1 MLERHQENET
11 GQPNYTTTMVV
22 FDSTKNEEKEKKK
35 KTCTHW
41 NLSPD
46 FFFYSNRFILPVCRD
61 SLHFFNLLPFLF
73 PCPLPNYR
81 GLLVCVSTPM
91 FGSAES
97 TGGRGS

>member
-46 FFFYSNRFILPVCRD
+46 FSFTLTGSSFQCAGILFI
-61 SLHFFNLLPFLF
+61 FFNLLPFLF